1 MLKGR
6 RSILGTTLSDIL
18 SPVFCDCPL
27 KYYIKVPIEGDPV
40 GGRTARCRVRRPGS
54 VELISRVRGKADC
67 PLEDFNPAGYIVDG
81 GGKDR
86 QLRRAAQEVVAVTVG
101 PSPLGNRRSMLRQQ
115 FC

>member
-6 RSILGTTLSDIL
+6 RSIRSTTLSDIL

-27 KYYIKVPIEGDPV
+27 KYYIKVPIEGDPG

-54 VELISRVRGKADC
+54 VELISGVRGKADC
-67 PLEDFNPAGYIVDG
+67 PLEDFTPLGHRRRWRQRSATATSCAGSG
-81 GGKDR
+81 GRHGR
-86 QLRRAAQEVVAVTVG
+86 
-101 PSPLGNRRSMLRQQ
+101 PSPLGKRRSMLRMQ